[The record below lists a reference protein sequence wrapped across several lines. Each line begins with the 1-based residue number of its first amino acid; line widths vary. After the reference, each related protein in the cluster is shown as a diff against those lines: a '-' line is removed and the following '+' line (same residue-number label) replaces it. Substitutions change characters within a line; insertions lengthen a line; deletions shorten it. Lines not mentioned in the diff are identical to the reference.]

1 MKTDIIIIG
10 AGCAGL
16 TAAIYAARA
25 GKKALVLE
33 TEGIGGQIATS
44 PKVENYPGIKSVSGL
59 EFSDALFEQAT
70 DLGVELELEKA
81 LEIKKDADGVTVITD
96 CAVRQAK
103 ACVIAS
109 GVKPRKL
116 SIKDE
121 DKFEGRGVSYCAVCD
136 GAFYKGRPVAVA
148 GGGNTALQSAL
159 MLADICSKVYVIHRR
174 DEFRAEDALV
184 RKARENPGIEF
195 VLDSVVT
202 GLDGGDKLERVAF
215 RRRDGS
221 EGSLEVGALFVLIGK
236 VPDNK
241 AFSGVVDLDE
251 SGYIIADESC
261 RTKTPRVYA
270 AGDCRTKEIRQLTT
284 AAADGS
290 VAALAAISD
299 C

>member
-1 MKTDIIIIG
+1 MKTDILIIG

-25 GKKALVLE
+25 GKEALVLE

-44 PKVENYPGIKSVSGL
+44 PKVENYPGIKSISGL
-59 EFSDALFEQAT
+59 EFSDSLFEQAT
-70 DLGVELELEKA
+70 DLGVGLELEKA

-103 ACVIAS
+103 ACIIAT

-116 SIKDE
+116 GIKDE
-121 DKFEGRGVSYCAVCD
+121 DRFEGRGVSYCAVCD

-184 RKARENPGIEF
+184 RKARENPDIEF

-202 GLDGGDKLERVAF
+202 GLDGADKLESVRF
-215 RRRDGS
+215 CRRDGS

-236 VPDNK
+236 VPDNT

-290 VAALAAISD
+290 VAALAAIGD